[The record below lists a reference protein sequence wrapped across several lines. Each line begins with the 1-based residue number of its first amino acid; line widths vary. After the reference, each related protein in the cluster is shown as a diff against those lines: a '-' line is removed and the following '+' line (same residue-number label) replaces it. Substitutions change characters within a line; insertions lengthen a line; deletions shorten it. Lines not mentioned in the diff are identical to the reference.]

1 MKHKAVFIL
10 ALCMALSG
18 LAAYVVAQQAAPT
31 NPESKLSQAH
41 FLINSGDPQAA
52 RELLA
57 TIPKDDPD
65 FVASRYY
72 DALALAV
79 TQDRLG
85 FLKALEKLSTNAPP
99 VPREVAP
106 DVEAHRIE
114 ALLFHRSF
122 EEALPRAQAF
132 QTQHADSL
140 HAAAVREYLLAIL
153 FERGV
158 KKTFEACKLE
168 DETKF
173 NERWTEG
180 RSNLEQF
187 LSLATSSALTNY
199 SVLPKRNL
207 RDDLWAARV
216 ILGDETTA
224 LQEIAGLDLAHQEKF
239 GLLRARL
246 YPKIQPKQASQN
258 LHRMSDFLKA
268 FPESPNRARLELEM
282 ADVALVEGERLV
294 KVAGRLG
301 DGSEAATVRANAA
314 AYFDFAR
321 PLFSRVVENEEAG
334 IGASELREARE
345 GILRAHFAQADWA
358 NLSSWAAQMLA
369 NAPEEKEWVVAKLY
383 HGAGLARQRKSA
395 EAAKELDEV
404 LAVGFKGSPSYD
416 GMLISAARWRIR
428 VAQGSGDEATARRVV
443 QDVQNSICMDSLKR
457 AFLKQFETLVV
468 QPIPAA
474 Q

>member
-10 ALCMALSG
+10 ALSMACSG
-18 LAAYVVAQQAAPT
+18 LVAYVVAQPATPT

-52 RELLA
+52 RELLT
-57 TIPKDDPD
+57 TIPKDDPE
-65 FVASRYY
+65 FGASRYY

-79 TQDRLG
+79 AQDRLG

-106 DVEAHRIE
+106 DLEAHLIE

-173 NERWTEG
+173 NERWAEG

-187 LSLATSSALTNY
+187 LALATSSALTNY
-199 SVLPKRNL
+199 TVLPKRNL

-216 ILGDETTA
+216 ILGDEAAA
-224 LQEIAGLDLAHQEKF
+224 LQEISGPDLAQREKF

-258 LHRMSDFLKA
+258 LHRMADFLKA

-282 ADVALVEGERLV
+282 ADVALVEGERLI

-301 DGSEAATVRANAA
+301 EGSEAATVRANAA
-314 AYFDFAR
+314 AYFEFAR
-321 PLFSRVVENEEAG
+321 PLFSRVVENAEAG

-345 GILRAHFAQADWA
+345 GILRAYFAQADWA
-358 NLSSWAAQMLA
+358 NLSTWAAQMLA
-369 NAPEEKEWVVAKLY
+369 NAPEEKEWVVVKLY
-383 HGAGLARQRKSA
+383 HGAGLARQGKST

-428 VAQGSGDEATARRVV
+428 VARGSGDEATARRVV
-443 QDVQNSICMDSLKR
+443 QDVQNSICLDSLKR
-457 AFLKQFETLVV
+457 AFLKQFETLVA
-468 QPIPAA
+468 QP
-474 Q
+474 